1 MKILEIKK
9 YAREIKP
16 YIILSFLIF
25 IFGILGGYF
34 FAQNFHHQTEEIVK
48 QLQSLYSPVKEE
60 DSLGLFIFIL
70 ENNITKLLAALILGI
85 FAGLI
90 PIASVFINGILLGIF
105 AYVFSEK
112 LSWSFLIAGIL
123 PHGIFEIP
131 ALILSTAIGIH
142 IGAVAV
148 RKLFGRKEKFMD
160 EFAKGLRFFIS
171 VVVPILFLAAL
182 IEVYVTSYILSF
194 WDV

>member
-1 MKILEIKK
+1 MKSLEIKK

-16 YIILSFLIF
+16 YIIFSSLIF
-25 IFGILGGYF
+25 IFGVFGGYF
-34 FAQNFHHQTEEIVK
+34 FAQNFHHQTEEIIK
-48 QLQSLYSPVKEE
+48 QLQSLYSPAKEE

-90 PIASVFINGILLGIF
+90 PLASVFVNGMLLGIF
-105 AYVFSEK
+105 ACVILEK
-112 LSWSFLIAGIL
+112 SSWPFLIAGIL

-131 ALILSTAIGIH
+131 ALILSTAIGIR

-148 RKLFGRKEKFMD
+148 RKLFGRKEKFID
-160 EFAKGLRFFIS
+160 EFAKGLQFFIS

-182 IEVYVTSYILSF
+182 IETYVTSYILSF
-194 WDV
+194 WDL